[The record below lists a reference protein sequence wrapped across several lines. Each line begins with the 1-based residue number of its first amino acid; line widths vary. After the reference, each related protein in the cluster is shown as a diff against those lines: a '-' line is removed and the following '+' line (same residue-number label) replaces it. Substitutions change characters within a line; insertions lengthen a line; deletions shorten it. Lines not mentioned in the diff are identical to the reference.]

1 MLKAS
6 ATANRA
12 PRGTKPVSQAF
23 FSALESI
30 PDASRAAV
38 GKAALAMIR
47 DEMKMRKEKLK
58 AAAAKDKAR
67 AVAAAP
73 AKAAPAKAAPAKQ
86 PAAKAT
92 NAKATNAKASGAK
105 SVPAKRSAKAPTPD
119 EAPPAPAALANGAA
133 QPKRRGRKPAAEVG
147 ETD

>member
-1 MLKAS
+1 MLKAT

-23 FSALESI
+23 FTALESI

-47 DEMKMRKEKLK
+47 DEMKTRKEKMK

-67 AVAAAP
+67 AAATSQAAP
-73 AKAAPAKAAPAKQ
+73 AKAAAAKGAPAKTAAAKAPAKAVPVKRAVKTAAPAEA
-86 PAAKAT
+86 PA
-92 NAKATNAKASGAK
+92 
-105 SVPAKRSAKAPTPD
+105 
-119 EAPPAPAALANGAA
+119 APPAAPVTAPATNGVSA
-133 QPKRRGRKPAAEVG
+133 PKRRGRKPAAETV
-147 ETD
+147 EEE